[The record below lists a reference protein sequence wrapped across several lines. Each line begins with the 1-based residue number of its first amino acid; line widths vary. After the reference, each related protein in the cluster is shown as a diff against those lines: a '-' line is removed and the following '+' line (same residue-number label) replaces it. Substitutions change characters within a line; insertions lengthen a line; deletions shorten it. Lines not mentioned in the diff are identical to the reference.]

1 MRSSSS
7 ESDAMASSKG
17 EFGGGGIAFVYAS
30 EMCVFFVLQHV
41 CLIEKKRSID
51 VATRSLFPLSLSLR
65 LLFKLLLLC

>member
-1 MRSSSS
+1 MCFSSS

-51 VATRSLFPLSLSLR
+51 VATRSLSPLSFHSLSPSLQVSS
-65 LLFKLLLLC
+65 F